1 MWRLRQIAVK
11 AVAEGYGEVVKPRH
25 VHLNIAMDCTD
36 PYRFELFARSRK
48 IVGRVVYTVT
58 AESRCR
64 KCEACNRRKSM
75 FWTGRAISEYHRA
88 ARTWFGTLTL
98 SPQEHYVI
106 DARAQARLGRSGV
119 NWQQLSAKEQFAE
132 RAKELGVEATKFIKR
147 LRNGNLVTLPE
158 GVAGPQIPH
167 KPKIRYLLVAEMHD
181 SAQTSDEMRGR
192 PHFHMLLH
200 EAEAGALVVGK
211 PLTALFAGRS
221 LEMEM
226 RKYKTR
232 NGWKPGVFAADN
244 SFLRRNWTLGHT
256 KFQLAESPMSAAYV
270 CKYLTKALAVRVR
283 ASQGYGVERPPP
295 KEKQVSKKP
304 SVNDDP
310 TTNSAFEKVDG
321 GHD

>member
-1 MWRLRQIAVK
+1 
-11 AVAEGYGEVVKPRH
+11 
-25 VHLNIAMDCTD
+25 
-36 PYRFELFARSRK
+36 
-48 IVGRVVYTVT
+48 
-58 AESRCR
+58 
-64 KCEACNRRKSM
+64 M
-75 FWTGRAISEYHRA
+75 FWTGRAITEYHRA
-88 ARTWFGTLTL
+88 ERTWFGTLTL
-98 SPQEHYVI
+98 SPQEHYVL

-147 LRNGNLVTLPE
+147 LRNGNLAVGDL
-158 GVAGPQIPH
+158 GPQIPH
-167 KPKIRYLLVAEMHD
+167 KPQIRYLLVAEMHD

-200 EAEAGALVVGK
+200 EKLAGALVVGK

-221 LEMEM
+221 QEMEM

-232 NGWKPGVFAADN
+232 DGWKPGVFAADN

-283 ASQGYGVERPPP
+283 ASQGYGLEVPPP
-295 KEKQVSKKP
+295 SGKGVIENNNREPLIHNEQLLIKDERAMTDGK
-304 SVNDDP
+304 VNGWPKDQLG
-310 TTNSAFEKVDG
+310 EVR
-321 GHD
+321 